1 MVNNKKF
8 ILLLLK
14 IVAIAACLIFFA
26 EHYFFE
32 IAPLSISPIYILAFL
47 SLIALN
53 WQTKEFKKKDYFKP
67 THIPL
72 VILPL
77 FLVVHLRAGIYW
89 ALNTFPLADANTVLL
104 TLQEP
109 FDDFAY
115 SMIKQYLSTTIPQ
128 ALIITAVLTIFLYA
142 LFSNTKKR
150 LIFIGAYFA
159 ATIALC
165 VSDIPVSEYIHILK
179 NEPEKSASY
188 SKFFVENYVN
198 PDSVKITAPEQ
209 KRNLILIYLESM
221 ETTFS
226 DKEHGGNQDTNL
238 IPEITQLA
246 QQNINFGKKFVC
258 IRFRLEF
265 YKCFCNGVV

>member
-115 SMIKQYLSTTIPQ
+115 SMIRQYLSTTIPQ
-128 ALIITAVLTIFLYA
+128 AAAALTTQLHLTTADPRIIPLRAIVRPLQRVGLLRLQVVPPTQIHQAALPTVHPQAADPHTVVHPAHLAAAHPVPPTAVADIL
-142 LFSNTKKR
+142 SEEDR
-150 LIFIGAYFA
+150 L
-159 ATIALC
+159 
-165 VSDIPVSEYIHILK
+165 K
-179 NEPEKSASY
+179 
-188 SKFFVENYVN
+188 
-198 PDSVKITAPEQ
+198 
-209 KRNLILIYLESM
+209 M
-221 ETTFS
+221 
-226 DKEHGGNQDTNL
+226 
-238 IPEITQLA
+238 
-246 QQNINFGKKFVC
+246 
-258 IRFRLEF
+258 
-265 YKCFCNGVV
+265 